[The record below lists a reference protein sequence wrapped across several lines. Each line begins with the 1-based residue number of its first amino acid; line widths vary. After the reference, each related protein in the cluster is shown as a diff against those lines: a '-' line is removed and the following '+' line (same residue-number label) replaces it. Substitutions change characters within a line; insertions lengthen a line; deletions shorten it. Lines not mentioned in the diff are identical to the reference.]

1 MKNIK
6 FLFSIIFLLQ
16 SLFHYG
22 QNLTL
27 EQAIATGLKNSEA
40 IRLEKEKSLLY
51 DFDESGLKASMKPKV
66 SLSADLRGNL
76 KLQESVL
83 PFSFGPDGIEEG
95 ETVVPFGRRFNH
107 VFSVEAQQKILD
119 FSTKYDKE
127 LIHIKSASTVIFE
140 KEKAD
145 ELKNKIKA
153 SYYNLIYRN
162 ERFYAESAI
171 RAINKEV
178 VDLLIE
184 KEKTGTII
192 QNQCLKAKLDLM
204 ESDRIL
210 KQETAYRDKAKDHLN
225 FLMGQDALTTDSI
238 TINALIRPE
247 LPMLLASKG
256 IESLKEENYMA
267 ELEARIRREGALK
280 RPTIHAY
287 GNFTT
292 FQQSNTF
299 NPFENNTWFQYS
311 FAGVRLNWTIFDGK
325 SNRIKQDKY
334 QLEKTLT
341 QKKIQILQNERNQE
355 VKEIYSELVKDK
367 ENLSQ
372 IDQSIQMAE
381 MILNTDI
388 KNYNLG
394 VIPYTDVLDSKKRL
408 ASLQLSRLEYVINYL
423 NNHYKW
429 ENLVE

>member
-6 FLFSIIFLLQ
+6 YLFSIVFLLP
-16 SLFHYG
+16 SLFQYG
-22 QNLTL
+22 QHLTL
-27 EQAIATGLKNSEA
+27 EQAVATGLKNSEA
-40 IRLEKEKSLLY
+40 IRLEKEKNLLN
-51 DFDESGLKASMKPKV
+51 DFDESALKATMKPKV
-66 SLSADLRGNL
+66 SLNADLRGNIR
-76 KLQESVL
+76 LQESVL

-107 VFSVEAQQKILD
+107 FFSVEAQQKILD
-119 FSTKYDKE
+119 FSTKHDKE
-127 LIHIKSASTVIFE
+127 LINIKRSSAIILE

-145 ELKNKIKA
+145 ELKDKIKA

-178 VDLLIE
+178 VDLLTE

-192 QNQCLKAKLDLM
+192 QNQYLKAKLDLM

-210 KQETAYRDKAKDHLN
+210 KQETAYRNKAKDHLY
-225 FLMGQDALTTDSI
+225 FLIGQETLVSDSI
-238 TINALIRPE
+238 SINGLIHPE

-256 IESLKEENYMA
+256 IESLKEENYIA
-267 ELEARIRREGALK
+267 ELEARIKREGALK
-280 RPTIHAY
+280 RPTINAY

-311 FAGVRLNWTIFDGK
+311 FLGVRLNWTIFDGK
-325 SNRIKQDKY
+325 SNQIKQDKY

-341 QKKIQILQNERNQE
+341 QKKIQIIQNERNQE
-355 VKEIYSELVKDK
+355 VKEIYAELLKDK

-372 IDQSIQMAE
+372 IDQSIQIAAI
-381 MILNTDI
+381 ILDTDI

-394 VIPYTDVLDSKKRL
+394 ITPYSDVLDSKKRL
-408 ASLQLSRLEYVINYL
+408 ANLKLSRLEYVINYL
-423 NNHYKW
+423 NNHFKW
-429 ENLVE
+429 QNLVE